1 MAVSPIVSY
10 PHGHVRTRTST
21 LVLLASMAGGLA
33 PPMARAAPPSAGS
46 PGPRESDQNATRPAD
61 SSEELTERARH
72 LFDAIAGNRPDA
84 ADDFFFPREPFIPL
98 KDVRDPARY
107 FDELL
112 ATYHRDVRH
121 LHASRRSWDGAKFVS
136 FELGS
141 RPKWVKPGEEWNKI
155 GYFRTFGGKLRYEI
169 GGRTRV
175 LDVHTIISWDGR
187 WYVTHLSAI
196 RKQ

>member
-1 MAVSPIVSY
+1 M
-10 PHGHVRTRTST
+10 
-21 LVLLASMAGGLA
+21 LVLLSPMAVAA
-33 PPMARAAPPSAGS
+33 PSIARAAPPSAALS
-46 PGPRESDQNATRPAD
+46 APQESDQNATRPAD
-61 SSEELTERARH
+61 TSEDLIERARH
-72 LFDAIAGNRPDA
+72 LFDAIVGNRPDA

-112 ATYHRDVRH
+112 ATYHRDVRR
-121 LHASRRSWDGAKFVS
+121 LHSSRRSWEGAKFVS

-169 GGRTRV
+169 GGRKRV

-196 RKQ
+196 RK